1 MYVRVGHTDLTVW
14 TGDFNAH
21 IGGHSNIHTI
31 RGHTDSRGAHLWDSM
46 SMWGYSLVE

>member
-21 IGGHSNIHTI
+21 IGGQSNI